1 MRTIVIKRP
10 SRNRFLGSNRSTR
23 VTIGSDDYMQRLKAH
38 GIAMVDD
45 GSTLT
50 EVWEW
55 FNSHR
60 LHKEH
65 SELYND
71 FVQAEIAYKA
81 RCKLV

>member
-1 MRTIVIKRP
+1 MRTLVIKRP

-23 VTIGSDDYMQRLKAH
+23 VTIGSADYMDRLRMH
-38 GIAMVDD
+38 GIAMVDS

-65 SELYND
+65 SELHND
-71 FVQAEIAYKA
+71 FVRAEEAYKA
-81 RCKLV
+81 RCKPV